1 MCRCIVK
8 SLDAWALS
16 SAVGSNGLFY
26 CCLAHMSQLENTQS
40 PKKKKL
46 ENTQAL
52 TERRQAAAE
61 VGPLDQ
67 VPRRGRR

>member
-40 PKKKKL
+40 PKKKL

-67 VPRRGRR
+67 VPRGRR